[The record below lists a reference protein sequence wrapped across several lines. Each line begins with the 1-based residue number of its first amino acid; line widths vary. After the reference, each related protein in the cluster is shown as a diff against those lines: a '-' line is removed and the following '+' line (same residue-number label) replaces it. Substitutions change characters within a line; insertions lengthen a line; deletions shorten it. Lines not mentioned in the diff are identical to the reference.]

1 MAEEEADDD
10 AKGHDNPKQHNNAL
24 NNFVCAAF
32 YGLMGVEERSE
43 KLKDP
48 ILRGYWVPD
57 MSSKTLTNDQLFRPN
72 FNLTFGKQKRWH
84 KDVAKQI
91 KDKGLSFSRAY
102 LNNAEVNALTIDMI
116 IDRLGIVF
124 KNARAKY
131 KMRGK
136 QQVEQDECEMT
147 KRRTGRKLRKAKGR
161 MKVRNL
167 VAKLQSREYDW
178 MFGVDYQSTDESEWE
193 EVISEGSGDERPGRT
208 THIKSQNPWQ
218 SHPPRYRAAH
228 VQELFALLDT
238 HRIEDQTFDA
248 LTLYKT

>member
-10 AKGHDNPKQHNNAL
+10 AKGHDNPKQRNNAL
-24 NNFVCAAF
+24 NNFVRAAF
-32 YGLMGVEERSE
+32 YGLM
-43 KLKDP
+43 DT
-48 ILRGYWVPD
+48 
-57 MSSKTLTNDQLFRPN
+57 SSKTPTNDQLFRPN
-72 FNLTFGKQKRWH
+72 FDLTFGKQKRWH

-91 KDKGLSFSRAY
+91 KDKGLSFSCAC
-102 LNNAEVNALTIDMI
+102 LNNAEVNALTIDTI
-116 IDRLGIVF
+116 IDRLGI
-124 KNARAKY
+124 
-131 KMRGK
+131 
-136 QQVEQDECEMT
+136 QVEQDECEMT

-167 VAKLQSREYDW
+167 VTKLQSREYDW
-178 MFGVDYQSTDESEWE
+178 MFGVDYQSTDESEWQ

-208 THIKSQNPWQ
+208 TRIKSQNPWQ

-238 HRIEDQTFDA
+238 HRIEDQNRSGYAAKQFDA